1 MARAATKAED
11 ITKKM
16 MLGKAT
22 VDKIEDI
29 KEDANIV
36 KTVGNLTKPRMAAM
50 LVMYGNTVRVKT
62 DKDTLRFGFIFT
74 FNALRILKNS
84 TVV

>member
-1 MARAATKAED
+1 MKAED
-11 ITKKM
+11 ITKQM

-22 VDKIEDI
+22 VEKLEDI

-36 KTVGNLTKPRMAAM
+36 KTVGNLTKPRMASI
-50 LVMYGNTVRVKT
+50 LVMYGNTVRVNT
-62 DKDTLRFGFIFT
+62 EKDTLRLDFIFT